1 MLLYSN
7 IQGDNIFL
15 GRHSNADKNLSVGF
29 TNPTYFIFNPHLEI
43 KDFGS
48 PTRGE
53 HHDLFISKKFI
64 NNLKCMTSSLPALS
78 PSNLHLLYFF
88 SKMYPRM

>member
-7 IQGDNIFL
+7 IHGDNIFL

-48 PTRGE
+48 PTRG
-53 HHDLFISKKFI
+53 
-64 NNLKCMTSSLPALS
+64 
-78 PSNLHLLYFF
+78 
-88 SKMYPRM
+88 